1 VQRSASAIIA
11 QERLMTE
18 SRLPPLAIILG
29 VLGLLPFFAT
39 GLLSVGTDSLAQHLG
54 ALPLIG
60 YGAVILAFLGGV
72 HWGFVIEGDKEP
84 QERRRLLLG
93 VVPSLV
99 GWAALLLGMLSYTDL
114 GLLLLAAGF
123 IGTVVVETRASRVD
137 LVPRAYLVV
146 RWGLTT
152 VVVLLLVTVLFI
164 RLIGGHL
171 AF

>member
-1 VQRSASAIIA
+1 
-11 QERLMTE
+11 MTE
-18 SRLPPLAIILG
+18 SRLPPLAVILG

-39 GLLSVGTDSLAQHLG
+39 ALLSVGTDQMAQHLG

-93 VVPSLV
+93 VVPSLI
-99 GWAALLLGMLSYTDL
+99 GWAALWLGLLSYTDP

-123 IGTVVVETRASRVD
+123 IGTVVVETRASRLD
-137 LVPRAYLVV
+137 LVPRAYLVL
-146 RWGLTT
+146 RWALTT
-152 VVVLLLVTVLFI
+152 VVVLLLLGVLFI